1 MKKNGGEELWRL
13 HRLSCWQ
20 FKQQQR
26 GTQSPWIGAGVYGGH
41 CRTSRARI
49 ISELADTFTHFLSS
63 KRQSRAE
70 SHENKSDMNGEIVC
84 NSHSVAVLSCTNP
97 ISPVHDEIKLTQQG
111 RCSPICFQQNNAQR
125 QGEGR
130 RTNPV
135 STTPKHSKTNFPEM
149 ESSYSQCSPCWSDDQ
164 PSPPQLHCAQNCL
177 RSPTELPLRDS
188 LSHAPLL
195 ANNNGSTLHSHQRR
209 GVRLKPK
216 AKKST
221 LRIAGGKISQNRKV
235 TDYYPIR
242 RSSRK
247 SKTEIECEEKKLI
260 DDLITKGIEEGMEVQ
275 HIEGKGR
282 AVFATRCFQKGEYV
296 VEYHGDLLQITDAK
310 KREAEY
316 ALNPATGCYMY
327 YFQYLCKT
335 YCVDA
340 TKETGR
346 MGRLIN
352 HSKNGNCQT
361 KLHDINGVP
370 HLILVASRD
379 IDEGEE
385 LLYDYGDRSKASI
398 AAHPWLKY

>member
-1 MKKNGGEELWRL
+1 
-13 HRLSCWQ
+13 
-20 FKQQQR
+20 
-26 GTQSPWIGAGVYGGH
+26 
-41 CRTSRARI
+41 
-49 ISELADTFTHFLSS
+49 
-63 KRQSRAE
+63 
-70 SHENKSDMNGEIVC
+70 MNGDIVC
-84 NSHSVAVLSCTNP
+84 NSRSVTVLSCTKS
-97 ISPVHDEIKLTQQG
+97 ISAVHNEIKLTQEG
-111 RCSPICFQQNNAQR
+111 RCSPVCFPQNDAR
-125 QGEGR
+125 RLGEGR
-130 RTNPV
+130 RTN
-135 STTPKHSKTNFPEM
+135 SISATPKDSKTDFPEM
-149 ESSYSQCSPCWSDDQ
+149 ESSYSQCSPCWSDEQ
-164 PSPPQLHCAQNCL
+164 PPQFHCAQTCL
-177 RSPTELPLRDS
+177 RSPSELPLPLGNS
-188 LSHAPLL
+188 LSHAPLH
-195 ANNNGSTLHSHQRR
+195 ANNNSSALRGLQRR
-209 GVRLKPK
+209 TVRLKGR
-216 AKKST
+216 KST
-221 LRIAGGKISQNRKV
+221 IRIASGKNSQNRKV

-247 SKTEIECEEKKLI
+247 SKTELQCEEKRLI

-282 AVFATRCFQKGEYV
+282 GVFAMRCFQKGEYV

-310 KREAEY
+310 QREAEY

-340 TKETGR
+340 TKESGR

-352 HSKNGNCQT
+352 HSKIGNCQT
-361 KLHDINGVP
+361 KLHEINGVP

>member
-1 MKKNGGEELWRL
+1 M
-13 HRLSCWQ
+13 
-20 FKQQQR
+20 
-26 GTQSPWIGAGVYGGH
+26 
-41 CRTSRARI
+41 
-49 ISELADTFTHFLSS
+49 
-63 KRQSRAE
+63 
-70 SHENKSDMNGEIVC
+70 
-84 NSHSVAVLSCTNP
+84 
-97 ISPVHDEIKLTQQG
+97 
-111 RCSPICFQQNNAQR
+111 CSPISSQQNDGSR
-125 QGEGR
+125 QGEGWR
-130 RTNPV
+130 LGSISS
-135 STTPKHSKTNFPEM
+135 STKDSK
-149 ESSYSQCSPCWSDDQ
+149 SQCVSCWSDEQ
-164 PSPPQLHCAQNCL
+164 PSPTQLYCSQTCL
-177 RSPTELPLRDS
+177 RSPTQGSSLPLSNS
-188 LSHAPLL
+188 LSHSLHTNI
-195 ANNNGSTLHSHQRR
+195 NNSSSLQSRQRR
-209 GVRLKPK
+209 REVRPK
-216 AKKST
+216 VIGKKQ
-221 LRIAGGKISQNRKV
+221 RIAAGKNSQNRKV
-235 TDYYPIR
+235 TDYFPIR

-247 SKTEIECEEKKLI
+247 SKTELKYEQKKLI
-260 DDLITKGIEEGMEVQ
+260 DDLITNGIEKGMEVQ

-316 ALNPATGCYMY
+316 AQNPATGCYMY

>member
-1 MKKNGGEELWRL
+1 
-13 HRLSCWQ
+13 
-20 FKQQQR
+20 
-26 GTQSPWIGAGVYGGH
+26 
-41 CRTSRARI
+41 
-49 ISELADTFTHFLSS
+49 
-63 KRQSRAE
+63 
-70 SHENKSDMNGEIVC
+70 MNGEIVC
-84 NSHSVAVLSCTNP
+84 NSHSITLLSCNK
-97 ISPVHDEIKLTQQG
+97 SKSSVHDEMMIQLTQEG
-111 RCSPICFQQNNAQR
+111 RCSPRCSQDD
-125 QGEGR
+125 GR
-130 RTNPV
+130 RTNTI
-135 STTPKHSKTNFPEM
+135 SAKTQDSEFT
-149 ESSYSQCSPCWSDDQ
+149 ESWSDGQ
-164 PSPPQLHCAQNCL
+164 PSPPPLHYAQTRL
-177 RSPTELPLRDS
+177 RSPAELSLPLSSS
-188 LSHAPLL
+188 LSHTPLL
-195 ANNNGSTLHSHQRR
+195 TNHSAAHLSHQRR
-209 GVRLKPK
+209 GIRHKVKGKKP
-216 AKKST
+216 T
-221 LRIAGGKISQNRKV
+221 LRITESKNSQNRKV
-235 TDYYPIR
+235 TDYFPIR

-247 SKTEIECEEKKLI
+247 SKAELKCEEKKHI
-260 DDLITKGIEEGMEVQ
+260 DDLITNGIEEGMEVQ

-310 KREAEY
+310 QREAEY